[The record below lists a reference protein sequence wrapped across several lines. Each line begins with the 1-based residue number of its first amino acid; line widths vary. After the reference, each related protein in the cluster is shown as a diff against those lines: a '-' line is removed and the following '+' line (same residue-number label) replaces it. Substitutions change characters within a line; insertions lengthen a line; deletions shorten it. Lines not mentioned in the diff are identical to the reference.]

1 LFKFEICS
9 HFKIFT
15 FKNCSVSKKFLNLK
29 SSDLKLLELLI
40 IIHFRK
46 NKKEKKKEKRKR
58 ENTWDWAVPVAAHEA
73 RLCGR
78 AFFASARRR
87 RLGASSLLIA
97 LKFRFLQKYSTP
109 RHTLENFRVSPIG
122 WLMQADLLC
131 LPAAQREIYLFLGY
145 YWAKAGCA
153 R

>member
-9 HFKIFT
+9 NFKIFT
-15 FKNCSVSKKFLNLK
+15 FKNCLVSKKFLNLK
-29 SSDLKLLELLI
+29 SSDLKLLKFLI

-58 ENTWDWAVPVAAHEA
+58 ENTYYWAVPVAAHEE

-78 AFFASARRR
+78 AFLAPARRR

-97 LKFRFLQKYSTP
+97 LKFRFLQ
-109 RHTLENFRVSPIG
+109 NFRVSPIG
-122 WLMQADLLC
+122 
-131 LPAAQREIYLFLGY
+131 
-145 YWAKAGCA
+145 
-153 R
+153 